1 VSESCSHPEDALLV
15 EWMQPGPGTGLAWLG
30 LRCERCGGKLR
41 WLRTQAPPIGARIS
55 EVDWAQLNRD
65 EWVGPHP
72 GRLLIAGVIAA
83 QLMVLALMLAL
94 ALPHL
99 PH

>member
-1 VSESCSHPEDALLV
+1 VSENCSHPEDALLL
-15 EWMQPGPGTGLAWLG
+15 EWVQPGPGTGLAWLG
-30 LRCERCGGKLR
+30 LRCERCGKQQR
-41 WLRTQAPPIGARIS
+41 WLRTQAPPIGSRMS
-55 EVDWAQLNRD
+55 EVDWARLERED
-65 EWVGPHP
+65 SVGPHP
-72 GRLLIAGVIAA
+72 SRLVIAGVIAA